1 MFVNENTLIVC
12 YVLLI
17 LLIAFSGLVIAW
29 NNTKGN
35 VEKLIEYERYR
46 KWWHILGF
54 AIRVGIVGI
63 IYMHGS
69 LIHTGIAV
77 FISTVG
83 WNIGINLINGLKW
96 YYVGKT
102 STIDKLIRRIFN
114 IK

>member
-46 KWWHILGF
+46 KWWH
-54 AIRVGIVGI
+54 
-63 IYMHGS
+63 S